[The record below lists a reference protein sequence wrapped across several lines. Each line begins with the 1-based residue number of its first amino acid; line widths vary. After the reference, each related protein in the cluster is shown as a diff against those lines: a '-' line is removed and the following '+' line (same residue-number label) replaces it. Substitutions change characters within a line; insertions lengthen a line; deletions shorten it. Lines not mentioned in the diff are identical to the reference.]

1 MGEVSRPLPTSPAP
15 ASLRAAGASGTVDIR
30 TDGLPTIGAPD
41 SPERWQADWQ
51 YRAPACV
58 PLVSG
63 AYGCPIPDAESLKG
77 WDPGTPLIWEGKPY
91 GIEAQLECSLPL
103 GIGGGSSEAE
113 QAAFVEEARLAL
125 ERGLV
130 PMIANELYNGTIARN
145 EVDNGHTAYDQ
156 NRWITRLDDPVDPV
170 NLLGGFSATATE
182 GAPLSG
188 AIGYLEQYLATCSFV
203 GRGVIHVPPFLL
215 TPLAA
220 EGQTLSPTTTGG
232 ARFSAS
238 GHTVVADF
246 GYNGNGPADA
256 DEAVNTRA
264 AGVMWIYATGP
275 ITVRYSLGAPLGTV
289 DEVAAFFLPN
299 NNTTAQAPALAM
311 ATWGC
316 CHAAVPVDITP
327 YESDGS

>member
-1 MGEVSRPLPTSPAP
+1 MGEVSRPLPTTPAP
-15 ASLRAAGASGTVDIR
+15 ASLRAAGTSGTVDLR
-30 TDGLPTIGAPD
+30 ADGLPSIGEPD
-41 SPERWQADWQ
+41 SPARWQADWQ

-63 AYGCPIPDAESLKG
+63 AYGCPLPDAESLKG
-77 WDPGTPLIWEGKPY
+77 WDPGTPLIWQGKPY

-125 ERGLV
+125 ERGV
-130 PMIANELYNGTIARN
+130 IPMVASELYNGTIARAEIAAGN
-145 EVDNGHTAYDQ
+145 TAWDQ
-156 NRWITRLDDPVDPV
+156 NRWITRADDPVDTV
-170 NLLGGFSATATE
+170 NILGGNTAA
-182 GAPLSG
+182 GDNPVPLSG
-188 AIGYLEQYLATCSFV
+188 AIGYLEQYLASCSFV

-220 EGQTLSPTTTGG
+220 EGQTLAPTTSGG

-246 GYNGNGPADA
+246 GYNGNGPADSDA
-256 DEAVNTRA
+256 AVNTPP
-264 AGVMWIYATGP
+264 AGVTWIYATGP
-275 ITVRYSLGAPLGTV
+275 VTVRYSLGAPLGTIE
-289 DEVAAFFLPN
+289 EVAAFFLPN

-327 YESDGS
+327 YEGDGS